1 MGWATI
7 WYEERYVK
15 IHFAVD
21 ARTKEIIAMDV
32 TTDDV
37 HDSEVLPGIMANASR
52 HRAII
57 EAFMDGAY
65 DSSKNYAYLRE
76 MGIKCF
82 MA

>member
-1 MGWATI
+1 
-7 WYEERYVK
+7 
-15 IHFAVD
+15 
-21 ARTKEIIAMDV
+21 MDV

-37 HDSEVLPGIMANASR
+37 HDSKVPPSLMANASR

-57 EAFMDGAY
+57 EAHMDGAY

-76 MGIKCF
+76 MSIKCF